1 MIDPGNCSEMT
12 DIASIQKHLTAITAA
27 QTDFAKSSF
36 EASKAYFE
44 KLAGVK
50 SPDKFVELTTE
61 YVKSAQDTFVAEATK
76 IGELYKRFAEE
87 AFTPFTSSF
96 LPK

>member
-1 MIDPGNCSEMT
+1 MIDPGNPSAMT

-61 YVKSAQDTFVAEATK
+61 YAKSAQDTFVAEVTK
-76 IGELYKRFAEE
+76 IGELYRAFAKE
-87 AFTPFTSSF
+87 AFTPFPSSF
-96 LPK
+96 LLK

>member
-1 MIDPGNCSEMT
+1 MVDFSGV
-12 DIASIQKHLTAITAA
+12 QQHLTAITTA

-50 SPDKFVELTTE
+50 SPDKFMELTMEHT
-61 YVKSAQDTFVAEATK
+61 KSAFETFAAESTK
-76 IGELYKRFAEE
+76 IGNLYKNFATE
-87 AFTPFTSSF
+87 AFSSI
-96 LPK
+96 KAKS

>member
-1 MIDPGNCSEMT
+1 VKISMT
-12 DIASIQKHLTAITAA
+12 DFASIQKHLTAITTA

-36 EASKAYFE
+36 EANKAYFQN
-44 KLAGVK
+44 LASVK
-50 SPDKFVELTTE
+50 SPEKFVELTTD
-61 YVKSAQDTFVAEATK
+61 YTKSAQTTFVAEATK
-76 IGELYKRFAEE
+76 IGELYKTFAQE

>member
-1 MIDPGNCSEMT
+1 MT
-12 DIASIQKHLTAITAA
+12 DIASIQKHLTSITTA
-27 QTDFAKSSF
+27 QTDYAKSAF

-61 YVKSAQDTFVAEATK
+61 YAKSAQETFVAETTK
-76 IGELYKRFAEE
+76 ISDLYREFAKE
-87 AFTPFTSSF
+87 AFAPSTSSF
-96 LPK
+96 LPKLGVSA

>member
-1 MIDPGNCSEMT
+1 MT
-12 DIASIQKHLTAITAA
+12 DFSGVQQHLTAITTA
-27 QTDFAKSSF
+27 QTEFAKSSF

-50 SPDKFVELTTE
+50 SPDKFVEVSTE
-61 YVKSAQDTFVAEATK
+61 YVKSAQATFIAEATK
-76 IGELYKRFAEE
+76 IGDLYKTFVQE
-87 AFTPFTSSF
+87 AFKPFTSSF